1 MCFCVWP
8 RCVFFWKGNILLPLI
23 QVFLILIFIIIKWLR
38 WSLLAWLDPE
48 QRFSSSKNPH
58 FLLAN
63 LGIKGHDVICH
74 NQGVGDRWHH
84 EKYCIL
90 HNIEGLGA
98 LGNIVSF
105 KGIIKRNTGSCQKH
119 YLKEYCRSFCILR
132 EQCWRDLIQ
141 TQLFQLSGENRDW
154 FTIIN
159 SCIILIII
167 FTFNVIVNK
176 LTADQ
181 NWSLFFPPTSSWS

>member
-1 MCFCVWP
+1 MSACVNSNNQPFIDTCWHEKYCTKSYMCFCVWP

-23 QVFLILIFIIIKWLR
+23 QAFLILIFIIIIKWLS

-48 QRFSSSKNPH
+48 QRFPSSNNPH

-90 HNIEGLGA
+90 HNIEVPGA

-105 KGIIKRNTGSCQKH
+105 KGIIG
-119 YLKEYCRSFCILR
+119 IL
-132 EQCWRDLIQ
+132 EAVK
-141 TQLFQLSGENRDW
+141 S
-154 FTIIN
+154 TI
-159 SCIILIII
+159 
-167 FTFNVIVNK
+167 
-176 LTADQ
+176 
-181 NWSLFFPPTSSWS
+181 